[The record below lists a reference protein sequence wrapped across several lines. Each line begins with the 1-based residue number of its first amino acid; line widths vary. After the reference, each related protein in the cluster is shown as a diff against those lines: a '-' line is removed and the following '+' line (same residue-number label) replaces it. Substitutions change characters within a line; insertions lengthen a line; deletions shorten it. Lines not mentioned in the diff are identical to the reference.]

1 MKRLTLVAVALLA
14 MACSSNRSM
23 STDSSMSMSGK
34 DIVETAMSTGMFNT
48 LASALRSADLVDT
61 LKGTGPYT
69 VFAPTD
75 EAFAK
80 IPASTLQM
88 LMRPENKD
96 KLRSIL
102 MYHVVPGRT
111 DSKAVMA
118 MDSAR
123 TAGGQN
129 LSIMMMGD
137 RVMVGNAH
145 IVKADVMASNG
156 VIHVIDTVLMPPGM

>member
-1 MKRLTLVAVALLA
+1 MKRLTLVALTLMA
-14 MACSSNRSM
+14 MACSS
-23 STDSSMSMSGK
+23 TDRSMSMSNK
-34 DIVETAMSTGMFNT
+34 DVVETAMSAGMFNT
-48 LASALRSADLVDT
+48 LASALRAADLVDT
-61 LKGTGPYT
+61 LKGPGPYT

-88 LMRPENKD
+88 LMRPENKN

-111 DSKAVMA
+111 DSKAVMG
-118 MDSAR
+118 MNSAT
-123 TAGGQN
+123 TAGGQDV
-129 LSIMMMGD
+129 SIMMMGD

>member
-1 MKRLTLVAVALLA
+1 MKRLTLVAIALMA
-14 MACSSNRSM
+14 MACSSTNRSM
-23 STDSSMSMSGK
+23 SMSNQ
-34 DIVETAMSTGMFNT
+34 DIVETAMSAGMFNT
-48 LASALRSADLVDT
+48 LASALRAADLVDT

-102 MYHVVPGRT
+102 MYHVVPGRS
-111 DSKAVMA
+111 DSKAVMG
-118 MDSAR
+118 MNSAT

-129 LSIMMMGD
+129 VSIMMMGD

>member
-1 MKRLTLVAVALLA
+1 MKRLTLVALALMA
-14 MACSSNRSM
+14 MACSSTNRSM
-23 STDSSMSMSGK
+23 SMSNQ
-34 DIVETAMSTGMFNT
+34 DIVETAMSAGMFNT
-48 LASALRSADLVDT
+48 LASALRAADLVDT

-102 MYHVVPGRT
+102 MYHVVPGRS
-111 DSKAVMA
+111 DSKAVMG
-118 MDSAR
+118 MNSAT

-129 LSIMMMGD
+129 VSIMMMGD

>member
-1 MKRLTLVAVALLA
+1 MKRLTLVALALMA
-14 MACSSNRSM
+14 MACSSTNRSM
-23 STDSSMSMSGK
+23 SMSNMSK
-34 DIVETAMSTGMFNT
+34 QDIVETAMSAGMFNT
-48 LASALRSADLVDT
+48 LASALRAADLVDT
-61 LKGTGPYT
+61 LKGPGPFT

-102 MYHVVPGRT
+102 MYHVVPGRS
-111 DSKAVMA
+111 DSKAVMG
-118 MDSAR
+118 MNSAT

-129 LSIMMMGD
+129 VSIMMMGD